1 MGQIKALIFDFD
13 GLILETEGPIYQS
26 WLELYAFYGVDL
38 PLSTWSHTIGAGS
51 EAFDPLQNLET
62 QVGHPLDLQSII
74 PIQRARERE
83 LIAAQPIRPGVESCL
98 ADARQRGL
106 RIGLASSS
114 PCEWVTGYLAE
125 RSLISYFDC
134 IRGRDDV
141 RLAKP
146 DPELYLS
153 VLAALDIQACEAIA
167 FEDSPN
173 GIRAAKAAGIFCV
186 AVPSPL
192 TRQLSLDQADL
203 QLDSLADLPLEKLLP
218 FVPSKNP

>member
-1 MGQIKALIFDFD
+1 MSHIKALIFDFD

-26 WLELYAFYGVDL
+26 WLELYASYGVDL
-38 PLSTWSHTIGAGS
+38 PLSTWSRIIGAGAD
-51 EAFDPLQNLET
+51 AFDPLQNLEA
-62 QVGHPLDLQSII
+62 QVGHPLDLQSIA

-83 LIAAQPIRPGVESCL
+83 LIAAQPIRPGVEVYL
-98 ADARQRGL
+98 ADARRLGL
-106 RIGLASSS
+106 KVGLASSS
-114 PCEWVTGYLAE
+114 PCEWVTSYLAE
-125 RSLISYFDC
+125 RRLITYFDC

-153 VLAALDIQACEAIA
+153 VLAALGVQEDQAIA

-173 GIRAAKAAGIFCV
+173 GVRAARAAGIFCV
-186 AVPSPL
+186 AVPTPL

-203 QLDSLADLPLEKLLP
+203 QLDSLADLPLEKLLLLVTP
-218 FVPSKNP
+218 